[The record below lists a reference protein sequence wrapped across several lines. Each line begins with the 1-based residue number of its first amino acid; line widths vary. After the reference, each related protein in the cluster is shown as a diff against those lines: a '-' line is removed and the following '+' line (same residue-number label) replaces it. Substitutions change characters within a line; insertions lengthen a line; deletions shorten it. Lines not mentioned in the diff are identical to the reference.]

1 MFMSCS
7 YSMFILVTCI
17 ISEYFGFII
26 HQCYTGLSSAI
37 LSKNS
42 SSTQTTPGRR
52 EMAGVCASKSP
63 WFTGVVFRRRC
74 VKCQAMR
81 RYINEGALKPKSIPL
96 QIPNCSVAEFGGW
109 EFSAQKETNILSPN
123 AKADDVLKSLFMDP
137 RRWTFLPV
145 QDTSHDDDTRYWK
158 LKLFSTFRKRD
169 ISSEHNI
176 SSGWQFIKEVISS
189 GGGSDERFSSLHG
202 FHRRR

>member
-1 MFMSCS
+1 
-7 YSMFILVTCI
+7 MFIFNVHTCYMYNFWIFWFHNSPVLYRLIFSYIIQKQQQYPNHTWAAWNGRCLRKQVTLIYRC
-17 ISEYFGFII
+17 GF
-26 HQCYTGLSSAI
+26 QAPL
-37 LSKNS
+37 
-42 SSTQTTPGRR
+42 R
-52 EMAGVCASKSP
+52 E
-63 WFTGVVFRRRC
+63 
-74 VKCQAMR
+74 CQAMR
-81 RYINEGALKPKSIPL
+81 SYINEGALKPKSIPL

-123 AKADDVLKSLFMDP
+123 AKADDVLRSLFMDP

-145 QDTSHDDDTRYWK
+145 QDTSHDDDTRYTK

>member
-1 MFMSCS
+1 
-7 YSMFILVTCI
+7 MFIFNVHTCYMYNFWIFWFHNSPVLYRLIFSYIIQKQQQYPNNTWAAWNGRCLRKQVTLIYRC
-17 ISEYFGFII
+17 GF
-26 HQCYTGLSSAI
+26 QAPL
-37 LSKNS
+37 
-42 SSTQTTPGRR
+42 R
-52 EMAGVCASKSP
+52 E
-63 WFTGVVFRRRC
+63 
-74 VKCQAMR
+74 CQAMR

-109 EFSAQKETNILSPN
+109 EFSAQKETNILFPQTPRT
-123 AKADDVLKSLFMDP
+123 SLFMDP

-145 QDTSHDDDTRYWK
+145 QDTSHDDDTRYTK